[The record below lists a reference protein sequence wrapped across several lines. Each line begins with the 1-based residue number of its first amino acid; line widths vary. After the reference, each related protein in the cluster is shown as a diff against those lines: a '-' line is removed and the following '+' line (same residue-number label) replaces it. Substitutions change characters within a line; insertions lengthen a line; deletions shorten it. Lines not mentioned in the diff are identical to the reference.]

1 MFRSSLERGE
11 APRVYEDGAQM
22 RDFVHVS
29 DVARANVLALRSVV
43 GEGPGRFAAYNV
55 ASGHPVSILDV
66 AERVA
71 QGTGTSADQQVAPE
85 VTGGYRL
92 GDVRHIVA
100 SPERA
105 RVDLGFQAEI
115 LPDVGLPA
123 FATVPLRA

>member
-1 MFRSSLERGE
+1 
-11 APRVYEDGAQM
+11 M
-22 RDFVHVS
+22 RDFVHVA
-29 DVARANVLALRSVV
+29 DVARANVLALRAVV
-43 GEGPGRFAAYNV
+43 AESAGHYAAYNV

-71 QGTGTSADQQVAPE
+71 QGTDSGQDLAPE

-105 RVDLGFQAEI
+105 KAGLGFSAEI
-115 LPDVGLPA
+115 LPDQGLPE